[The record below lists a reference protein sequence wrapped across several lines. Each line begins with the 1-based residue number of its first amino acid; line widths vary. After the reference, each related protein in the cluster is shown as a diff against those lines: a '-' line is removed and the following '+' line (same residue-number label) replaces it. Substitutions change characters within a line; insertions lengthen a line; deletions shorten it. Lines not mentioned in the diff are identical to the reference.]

1 MYAMSHSNVKV
12 QPSSILDLRGAFHTL
27 PLLILFTRNG
37 CGVCTLTLCNSGN
50 SPLDVSSL

>member
-1 MYAMSHSNVKV
+1 MSHSNVKV

-37 CGVCTLTLCNSGN
+37 CGVCTLTLRNSGN